1 MHRLSIQS
9 HFNLQAYNSFGLTAY
24 AERFAA
30 ITVEE
35 QLEITQ
41 KEAQTPLILGG
52 GSNILFSKD
61 VAGLVLHN
69 AMQGIKILSEDSE
82 SVWVRSAG
90 GVIWHELVLWCI
102 QQGYAG
108 IENLS
113 LIPGTVGA
121 APIQN
126 IGAYGVELKD
136 VFYELEAIEL
146 SSGLKRTFNKE
157 EAQFAYRDSIFKK
170 DWKGKLFISSVTLQ
184 LNKKPIFNTSYGD
197 IISTLGN
204 KTVNLKNLSDA
215 VIQIRRSKLPDPKEI
230 GNAGS
235 FFKNPIIPKSQYQQ
249 LLERYPNLPSYP
261 IDGLPDLV
269 KVPAGWLIDQ
279 AGWKGKRF
287 GAVGVHAKQALV
299 LVNYGAGTG
308 AQIWQLA
315 QDIQADVLDKYGI
328 EISAEV
334 NVV

>member
-146 SSGLKRTFNKE
+146 SSGLKRTLNKE
-157 EAQFAYRDSIFKK
+157 EAQFAYLEIIFKK
-170 DWKGKLFISSVTLQ
+170 DF
-184 LNKKPIFNTSYGD
+184 
-197 IISTLGN
+197 
-204 KTVNLKNLSDA
+204 
-215 VIQIRRSKLPDPKEI
+215 
-230 GNAGS
+230 
-235 FFKNPIIPKSQYQQ
+235 
-249 LLERYPNLPSYP
+249 
-261 IDGLPDLV
+261 
-269 KVPAGWLIDQ
+269 
-279 AGWKGKRF
+279 
-287 GAVGVHAKQALV
+287 
-299 LVNYGAGTG
+299 
-308 AQIWQLA
+308 
-315 QDIQADVLDKYGI
+315 
-328 EISAEV
+328 
-334 NVV
+334 